1 MKKVLI
7 ILFVLISSLGVSQEK
22 KLDYKSEIQFAD
34 EEKYPGATVLIGKV
48 IMNHA
53 GAVLTCQKAFYYKK
67 DNFFQ
72 AIGDVIIN
80 QGDTIR
86 QYSDYVN
93 YDAGLKKAISWGNV
107 ILKDPTMTLTT
118 DTLYF
123 NRGSQLLFYKDHA
136 VIKDETN
143 VLESKN
149 GNYYLENKKFTATTK
164 VTITNPD
171 NLIVSNHLDYYTNS
185 GHVFLFGPS
194 TITNKK
200 DNNRIYSERGFYNT
214 KTDISHFV
222 KNAKLF
228 FDDRTIEGDSLYYDK
243 LRGFASATN
252 NIKVIDTA
260 ENFMA
265 RGNYAEYFQK
275 TDSIFMIKRAVAISV
290 VENDSTFIH
299 GDTLL
304 VTGKKDHRIIRTYNN
319 VKIFKLDLQGKC
331 DSLHTNQSTGITKM
345 YYSPILWSD
354 KSQITGDSI
363 QLLTNKET
371 EKLDSLKIL
380 GNSFIIQKDS
390 IDPEIFNQIKGRNMY
405 GKFIENELKTLLV
418 KGNGEAVN
426 FNRND
431 AGVLET
437 ITKQYCS
444 NIEFVLANSEMD
456 QIKCLKQ
463 SDGKTYPP
471 SMYPETDKRLKGFLW
486 RESEQPKTKE
496 DIFIKNGKTVRTKLA
511 KPKPRPKPVNPNTTT
526 APKNTDSNKGKST
539 TDIKDEGDKKTVS
552 KAKSTAIDKSKQKEK
567 KKEKSNP

>member
-1 MKKVLI
+1 MA
-7 ILFVLISSLGVSQEK
+7 QQK
-22 KLDYKSEIQFAD
+22 KLIYKAELQYAD
-34 EEKYPGATVLIGKV
+34 EEKYPGATVLVGAVK
-48 IMNHA
+48 MTHA
-53 GAVLTCQKAFYYKK
+53 GAILTCKKAFYYKK
-67 DNFFQ
+67 TNFFK

-80 QGDTIR
+80 QGDTIK
-86 QYSDYVN
+86 QYSDYAD
-93 YDAGLKKAISWGNV
+93 YDANLKKAVSWGDV

-143 VLESKN
+143 VLKSKN
-149 GNYYLENKKFTATTK
+149 GNYYLENKKFTATTA

-171 NLIVSNHLDYYTNS
+171 NLIESNHLDYYTNS
-185 GHVFLFGPS
+185 GHAFLYGPS
-194 TITNKK
+194 TITNLE
-200 DNNRIYSERGFYNT
+200 DNNKIYSERGFYNT

-228 FDDRTIEGDSLYYDK
+228 LDDRTIEGDSLYYDK

-252 NIKVIDTA
+252 NIRVIDTA

-275 TDSIFMIKRAVAISV
+275 TDSIFMVKRAVAISV

-319 VKIFKLDLQGKC
+319 VKIFKTDLQGKC
-331 DSLHTNQSTGITKM
+331 DSLHTNQSTGVTKM

-363 QLLTNKET
+363 KLLTNKET

-380 GNSFIIQKDS
+380 GNSFIIQQDS
-390 IDPEIFNQIKGRNMY
+390 IDPENFNQIKGKNMY
-405 GKFIENELKTLLV
+405 GKFIDNELKNLLV

-444 NIEFVLANSEMD
+444 NIEFEFVNKEMD
-456 QIKCLKQ
+456 QIKCLNQ

-471 SMYPETDKRLKGFLW
+471 SMYPENDRRLKGFLW
-486 RESEQPKTKE
+486 REDEQPKIKE
-496 DIFIKNGKTVRTKLA
+496 DIFIKNKKTVRTKLA
-511 KPKPRPKPVNPNTTT
+511 KPKPPTPTPKRNSNSAGIPKVTDPKKGETKKGDNPTDDSKKSTVNPTTPAT
-526 APKNTDSNKGKST
+526 
-539 TDIKDEGDKKTVS
+539 KDKLKKT
-552 KAKSTAIDKSKQKEK
+552 EK
-567 KKEKSNP
+567 KKEKSNSQISNL

>member
-1 MKKVLI
+1 MA
-7 ILFVLISSLGVSQEK
+7 QQK
-22 KLDYKSEIQFAD
+22 KLIYKAELQYAD
-34 EEKYPGATVLIGKV
+34 EEKYPGATVLVGAVK
-48 IMNHA
+48 MTHA
-53 GAVLTCQKAFYYKK
+53 GAILTCKKAFYYKK
-67 DNFFQ
+67 TNFFK

-80 QGDTIR
+80 QGDTIK
-86 QYSDYVN
+86 QYSDYAD
-93 YDAGLKKAISWGNV
+93 YDANLKKAVSWGDV

-143 VLESKN
+143 VLKSKN
-149 GNYYLENKKFTATTK
+149 GNYYLENKKFTATTA

-171 NLIVSNHLDYYTNS
+171 NLIESNHLDYYTNS
-185 GHVFLFGPS
+185 GHAFLYGPS
-194 TITNKK
+194 TITNLE
-200 DNNRIYSERGFYNT
+200 DNNKIYSERGFYNT

-228 FDDRTIEGDSLYYDK
+228 LDDRTIEGDSLYYDK

-252 NIKVIDTA
+252 NIRVIDTA

-275 TDSIFMIKRAVAISV
+275 TDSIFMVKRAVAISV

-319 VKIFKLDLQGKC
+319 VKIFKTDLQGKC
-331 DSLHTNQSTGITKM
+331 DSLHTNQSTGVTKM

-363 QLLTNKET
+363 KLLTNKET

-380 GNSFIIQKDS
+380 GNSFIIQQDS
-390 IDPEIFNQIKGRNMY
+390 IDPENFNQIKGKNMY
-405 GKFIENELKTLLV
+405 GKFIDNELKNLLV

-444 NIEFVLANSEMD
+444 NIEFEFVNKEMD
-456 QIKCLKQ
+456 QIKCLNQ

-471 SMYPETDKRLKGFLW
+471 SMYPENDRRLKGFLW
-486 RESEQPKTKE
+486 REDEQPKIKE
-496 DIFIKNGKTVRTKLA
+496 DIFIKNKKTVRTKLA
-511 KPKPRPKPVNPNTTT
+511 KPKPPTPTPKRNSNSAGIPKVTDPKKGETKKGDNTTDDSKKSTVNPTTPAT
-526 APKNTDSNKGKST
+526 
-539 TDIKDEGDKKTVS
+539 KDKLKKT
-552 KAKSTAIDKSKQKEK
+552 EK
-567 KKEKSNP
+567 KKEKSNSQISNL